1 MAFESDLWLLIPRSV
16 RRFPADLGAVVC
28 IVALTCGSVLL
39 PSPYGTPL
47 RIVFGLLFVSFVPG
61 YACIAALF
69 PEAKDGGDA
78 SESRTD
84 DVVERNTAL
93 PRPGRGIY
101 GTERIL
107 LSIGTSI
114 TVVSMIALLLNF
126 TPWKIRLVPMLLAT
140 SGFTLFATGL
150 ATHRRWKL
158 PANERFAVP
167 YEYWASLG
175 REKLLEPDSRT
186 ELALNIALVMSLLL
200 AVGSVTYP
208 AAVQDGSDS
217 FTGFY
222 LLSENET
229 GRLVAD
235 DYPSEFTRGKS
246 KPLYVGIRNRE
257 HRMTNYTVVVL
268 LQRVETAN
276 GTVRV
281 TESQELHRFHPSV
294 RANETWRVKHKV
306 TPRMSGEQLRLQ
318 YLLYKGDAPPRPAAG
333 NAYRELHLWVNVSAS
348 NR

>member
-16 RRFPADLGAVVC
+16 RRFPADLAAVVC

-39 PSPYGTPL
+39 PGLEGTPL
-47 RIVFGLLFVSFVPG
+47 RIVFGLFFVSFAPG

-69 PEAKDGGDA
+69 PEARDGGDA
-78 SESRTD
+78 ESRTD
-84 DVVERNTAL
+84 DAGERNTVL
-93 PRPGRGIY
+93 PRPGRGI
-101 GTERIL
+101 GGSERLL

-114 TVVSMIALLLNF
+114 TVVPTIALLLNF

-140 SGFTLFATGL
+140 SGFTLIAAGIATY
-150 ATHRRWKL
+150 RREKL
-158 PANERFAVP
+158 PANERFAVS
-167 YEYWASLG
+167 YEYWVNFG
-175 REKLLEPDSRT
+175 REKLLEPDSRA
-186 ELALNIALVMSLLL
+186 ELALNVALVLSLLL

-208 AAVQDGSDS
+208 ATVQEGSDS
-217 FTGFY
+217 FTEFY
-222 LLSENET
+222 LLSEDET
-229 GRLVAD
+229 GELVAD
-235 DYPSEFTRGKS
+235 DYPSKFTRGES

-257 HRMTNYTVVVL
+257 HRTTNYTVVVL

-281 TESQELHRFHPSV
+281 TQSRELHRFHPSV
-294 RANETWRVKHKV
+294 RANETWRVKHEV
-306 TPRMSGEQLRLQ
+306 TPRMTGERLRLQ